1 MNELVSRSADVALR
15 LVLYR
20 GEIYRFPP
28 TGRGLRILKGQAW
41 VSYAGEDILLTRGD
55 ATCLASSQGFA
66 LVSAVGRTPLILEV
80 VEQDCPTASSIL
92 SPVLSGAAGDC

>member
-20 GEIYRFPP
+20 GEVYRFPP

-41 VSYAGEDILLTRGD
+41 VSYAGEDILLGRGD
-55 ATCLASSQGFA
+55 ATCLASSRGFA

-80 VEQDCPTASSIL
+80 VEQDCPAASSIL
-92 SPVLSGAAGDC
+92 SPVLGGAAGDC